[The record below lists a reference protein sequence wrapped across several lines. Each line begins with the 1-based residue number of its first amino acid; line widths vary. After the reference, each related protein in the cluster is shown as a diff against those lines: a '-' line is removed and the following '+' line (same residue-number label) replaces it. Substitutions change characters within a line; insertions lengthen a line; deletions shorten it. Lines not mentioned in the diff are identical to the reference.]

1 MDKLPSPENIIH
13 NSEYK
18 PFKPFTCRERD
29 IQSNDPAYVAT
40 LTEECSTKEEITDFS
55 IDFLFRNHE
64 ASETLVG
71 IHIYYTKTE
80 FQEIK
85 NLFELIFMAGITDL
99 VRIIKDREFDKI
111 LNCLYVYAQCLI
123 FCSKQPQEI
132 KDREN

>member
-1 MDKLPSPENIIH
+1 MDELQSLENLIR
-13 NSEYK
+13 SFGDK
-18 PFKPFTCRERD
+18 PFKPITYRVND
-29 IQSNDPAYVAT
+29 IQSGNPDYVVT
-40 LTEECSTKEEITDFS
+40 LAEEGSTKEKATDFS

-64 ASETLVG
+64 VSETLVG

-111 LNCLYVYAQCLI
+111 LNCLYVYTQCLI
-123 FCSKQPQEI
+123 FCNKQPQKIE
-132 KDREN
+132 DA